1 MSHDQ
6 DKAGNTPA
14 LMRRAVLA
22 GGVGMAG
29 AGLMAPS
36 AHAAS
41 PAPDSD
47 FSPKDLAVQKEIET
61 VVLTERWARDMARWD
76 VMAEQYH
83 PDSLVDISWIQTDGP
98 EFVRLSR
105 QSFEAGGRSC
115 HVLSPVRIQVNGDRA
130 TADTG
135 AIIAGPIAVAGV
147 SVLLT
152 AYSRIVERLEK
163 RGRNW
168 RISELK
174 CVYQFD
180 YLTPVNP
187 DQPVALDPARLSR
200 YRPSYSALSYWV
212 EETRGAAAV
221 RDDLPGVDRPETI
234 DALYAA
240 NHTWLT
246 KARRPRR

>member
-1 MSHDQ
+1 MTDEHPRT
-6 DKAGNTPA
+6 TPA

-29 AGLMAPS
+29 AGIM
-36 AHAAS
+36 AS
-41 PAPDSD
+41 PASAAPPSPDSA
-47 FSPKDLAVQKEIET
+47 FQVKDLAVQKEIET

-76 VMAEQYH
+76 VMAEQFH
-83 PDSLVDISWIQTDGP
+83 PDSLVDISWIRTSGP

-115 HVLSPVRIQVNGDRA
+115 HVLSPVLIHVNGDRA

-135 AIIAGPIAVAGV
+135 VVIAGRIGV
-147 SVLLT
+147 GGVDVNLT
-152 AYSRIVERLEK
+152 AYSRIVERLER
-163 RGRNW
+163 RGKDW

-180 YLTPVNP
+180 HLTPVNP
-187 DQPVALDPARLSR
+187 DETVDLDPDRLAR

-221 RDDLPGVDRPETI
+221 RHDLPGVDRPESI
-234 DALYAA
+234 GDLYAA
-240 NHTWLT
+240 NSAWL
-246 KARRPRR
+246 ARGR